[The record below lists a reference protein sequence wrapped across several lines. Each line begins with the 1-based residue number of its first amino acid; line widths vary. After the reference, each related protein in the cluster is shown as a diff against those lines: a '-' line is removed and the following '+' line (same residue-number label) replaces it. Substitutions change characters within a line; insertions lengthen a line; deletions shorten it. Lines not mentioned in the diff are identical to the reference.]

1 MYVIFWE
8 MIIGNRFESSSQKQF
23 SIVWHDLPERGVEHK
38 TDTLLNKLP
47 MAEARGKLS
56 TPSISTSTV
65 CSSGIVHAEK

>member
-1 MYVIFWE
+1 MDSKWE
-8 MIIGNRFESSSQKQF
+8 SLFQKQL
-23 SIVWHDLPERGVEHK
+23 SIMWHDLPETDVEDK

-65 CSSGIVHAEK
+65 CSSGIVLAEK